1 MCDWAA
7 ITIPEDNSKE
17 ELERNFFAWAQCDI
31 KNEFCLPLED
41 LRTFCV
47 ILLEIH
53 SKNPSL
59 LPRLQISARRG
70 MLSLFVRV
78 RKDGYTRGCYSLDKI
93 EECKGNPDSL
103 VQMIRM
109 NTVGDFLV
117 IPADGPGPN
126 FISP

>member
-17 ELERNFFAWAQCDI
+17 ELERNFFAWAQGDT
-31 KNEFCLPLED
+31 KNEFSLLLED

-59 LPRLQISARRG
+59 LPRLQIGARRG
-70 MLSLFVRV
+70 ELGLFVRV
-78 RKDGYTRGCYSLDKI
+78 RKDVRTRGYYSLDKV
-93 EECKGNPDSL
+93 EGCKGNPDSL
-103 VQMIRM
+103 VQMISM
-109 NTVGDFLV
+109 NTVGDFLT

-126 FISP
+126 FLSP